1 MVIGLLLVEIHFP
14 YARSLKDKRRELA
27 GLKSRIKGRFN
38 VAIAELDFHEL
49 WQRTAIGIITLN
61 HEHLIVEQ
69 ILEAVRRD
77 LEGHVQGEIL
87 NAETRFY

>member
-14 YARSLKDKRRELA
+14 HARSLKDKRRELA
-27 GLKSRIKGRFN
+27 GLKGRIKNRFN
-38 VAIAELDFHEL
+38 VAIAELDFHEM
-49 WQRTAIGIITLN
+49 WQRTAIGIVTLN

-77 LEGHVQGEIL
+77 IEGHVEGEIL
-87 NAETRFY
+87 NAETRFI

>member
-14 YARSLKDKRRELA
+14 HARSLKDKRRELA
-27 GLKSRIKGRFN
+27 SLKSRIKGRFN

-49 WQRTAIGIITLN
+49 WQRTAIGIVTLN